1 MKQLARTPGDV
12 GHALRQARRQ
22 KKLTQQQ
29 LAVNSGIRQ
38 ETISKLENGS
48 SGARLET
55 VLSLC
60 AALELELVITDR
72 SKGSTDFLSDTF

>member
-1 MKQLARTPGDV
+1 MKQLARTPGDL
-12 GHALRQARRQ
+12 GHALRLARRQ
-22 KKLTQQQ
+22 KELTQQE

-38 ETISKLENGS
+38 ETISKLENGA

-72 SKGSTDFLSDTF
+72 SKSSTDFLSDTF